1 MTVIM
6 RKTTIHLAIAAF
18 FCLLATSCFKEPHV
32 QGYLG
37 DGIYLQ
43 GADTMYVT
51 IGTKTASSTA
61 WLDNS
66 TKPCKFEIY
75 DVRDEDGKH
84 VDGFFKTFPTM
95 LWTQPYDYLTDK
107 TEADVLSKL
116 QAQDL
121 TPLMINSVNGQ
132 LRAMESTAMIGLKD
146 GDVFHVDVKV
156 SNSKGSKILEDYA
169 ILCFQKGADGAGDFV
184 ITDFVNGICIMNAAG
199 ENTFPFYDQ
208 INSGQTDFET
218 RRQNIY
224 TDNGKEKYVRVYK
237 KSAEPNP
244 GIHVTLRFLD
254 KNGNLFDPAG
264 YATYAGL
271 VSYIDYSVNRQNTDK
286 GLEMDFPVTPWP
298 VKTDLYQYL
307 RGPVFLNFDNMD
319 FDALKADN
327 LAGKIPYNAKW
338 PSDNYQGANGWY
350 VRLRSMMTFYQPGSY
365 VIEVTVP
372 YTSAI

>member
-18 FCLLATSCFKEPHV
+18 FCLFATSCFKEPHV

-237 KSAEPNP
+237 ESAEPNP

-254 KNGNLFDPAG
+254 KNGNLFDPAS